1 MEFYLKWLNRYE
13 RQPDENEPIGLILYP
28 RANRGQLELLEM
40 DKSGIAV
47 AEFWTV
53 MPPKAE
59 FERKINEIMQEAK
72 ERLDRRKTIPIG
84 KIHKQIEYFY
94 ESKDDEDE
102 STTTTKGGGLNVG
115 L

>member
-1 MEFYLKWLNRYE
+1 
-13 RQPDENEPIGLILYP
+13 
-28 RANRGQLELLEM
+28 M

-72 ERLDRRKTIPIG
+72 ERLERRKAFPVG
-84 KIHKQIEYFY
+84 KNNKQIEYFY
-94 ESKDDEDE
+94 ESKDDEND
-102 STTTTKGGGLNVG
+102 
-115 L
+115 